1 MQNILKQIKMKTT
14 VCNNKFGAALILG
27 SLGIMALLL
36 SSCASKIPFQYSAEA
51 PAARGTVK
59 VKKDGNENY
68 TIGIDVTNLN
78 EENRLVAPKTAYV
91 VWMTSGNS
99 NAKNLGKISSSSSM
113 MSKTLKAS
121 FEAISPVKP
130 TKIFITSEE
139 DGNTTYPSSSII
151 LTTNNF

>member
-1 MQNILKQIKMKTT
+1 MKITIKFLIMKTT
-14 VCNNKFGAALILG
+14 KKNKAITILAFT
-27 SLGIMALLL
+27 SIALLFVMF
-36 SSCASKIPFQYSAEA
+36 SSCATKIPFQYSALA

-59 VKKDGNENY
+59 VKKDGNKNY
-68 TIGIDVTNLN
+68 VVNVDLTNLS
-78 EENRLVAPKTAYV
+78 EANRLVAPKTAYV
-91 VWMTSGNS
+91 VWMETGNQYP
-99 NAKNLGKISSSSSM
+99 KNLGKIESNSSM

-121 FEAISPVKP
+121 FETVTSQKP